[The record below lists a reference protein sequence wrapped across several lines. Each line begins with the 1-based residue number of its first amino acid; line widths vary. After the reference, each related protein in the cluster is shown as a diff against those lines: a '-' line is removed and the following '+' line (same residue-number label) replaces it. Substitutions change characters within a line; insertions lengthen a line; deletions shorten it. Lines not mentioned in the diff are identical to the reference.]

1 MQPLAAIVFSLPLA
15 PQLDWLSPLLPQAT
29 VAVAHAQETAPDAG
43 DPGAGASGAAVGAAA
58 LFLPVMVRGS
68 QQPAA
73 PAHSGEGTYYAA
85 TGAGNCSFA
94 ASPQDLMVAAM
105 NHSDYANAALC
116 GAYVEAVGPQGTV
129 TVRIVDRCPEC
140 APGDIDFSKEAF
152 EKIAPL
158 SAGRVLI
165 QWHIISPELPGP
177 IVYRFKEG
185 SNQWWTALQVR
196 NHRNPIATLEYRD
209 ASGEF
214 QQVPR
219 ASYNY
224 FVAASGMGPGPYTL
238 RVTDLYGNV
247 LVDEGIPHVEGGEVA
262 GGAQFPPAP

>member
-1 MQPLAAIVFSLPLA
+1 MMSLRFMMALALLAVVFSPA
-15 PQLDWLSPLLPQAT
+15 PAAQSDWLSPLFPSPGQ
-29 VAVAHAQETAPDAG
+29 AQEAAPGPDE
-43 DPGAGASGAAVGAAA
+43 AVGPAA

-68 QQPAA
+68 QQAAA

-85 TGAGNCSFA
+85 TGAGNCSFD

-105 NHSDYANAALC
+105 NHADYANAALC

-140 APGDIDFSKEAF
+140 APGDVDFSKEAF
-152 EKIAPL
+152 EMIAPL
-158 SAGRVLI
+158 SAGRVPI
-165 QWHIISPELPGP
+165 EWRITSPALEGP

-185 SNQWWTALQVR
+185 SNQWWTAVQIR

-214 QQVPR
+214 KQIPR
-219 ASYNY
+219 TSYNY

-238 RVTDLYGNV
+238 RVTDLYGNA
-247 LVDEGIPHVEGGEVA
+247 LVDEGIPHVEGAEVA
-262 GGAQFPPAP
+262 GSGQFPAGP